1 MALMIKKILDD
12 SKIKSFVD
20 FEEVGKWQERVSE
33 CHQRLHDR
41 IEPAAAEALAG
52 KGWVDLPVNYDKEEF
67 KKIKLAAEKIR
78 NESDILVVIG
88 IGGSYLGARAVIEA
102 LVGDQKVEIIYAG
115 NNLSSRQMQEVLEKI
130 EGKEVSLNV
139 ISKSGTTTEPG
150 IAFRILR
157 SWMEKKYG
165 DKAAERIYA
174 TTDRQKGA
182 LKTLADEK
190 GYQTFVVPDDIGGRY
205 SVLTAVGLLP
215 IAVAGLNIDE
225 LMTGVAEAR
234 ENYLTDDLAQND
246 AYVYA
251 VYRNIL
257 YGQGKLV
264 EVLANYEP
272 CLHYLGE
279 WWKQLFGESEGKNS
293 KGIFPASVDLTTDLH
308 SMGQFMQDGN
318 RILFETVL
326 KIEEDEINIKMERQ
340 DNDADGLNYLAGST
354 LEEVNKTAME
364 ATKMAHVS
372 GGVPVLGIN
381 LPKLDAKNLGYLIY
395 FWEKACAMSGYLL
408 GVNPFN
414 QPGVEEYKN
423 NMFKLLGKP
432 GY

>member
-1 MALMIKKILDD
+1 MIKKILDD

-20 FEEVGKWQERVSE
+20 FKEVGKWQERVSE
-33 CHQRLHDR
+33 VHKKIHEKTGQGSEFL
-41 IEPAAAEALAG
+41 
-52 KGWVDLPVNYDKEEF
+52 GWVDLPVNYDKEEF

-78 NESDILVVIG
+78 NDSDILVVIG

-102 LVGDQKVEIIYAG
+102 LVGDQKVEIVYAG
-115 NNLSSRQMQEVLEKI
+115 NNLSSRQMKSLLEKI

-157 SWMEKKYG
+157 QWMEEKYG

-174 TTDRQKGA
+174 TTDEQKGA

-190 GYQTFVVPDDIGGRY
+190 GYETFVVPDDIGGRY
-205 SVLTAVGLLP
+205 SVLTAVGMLP
-215 IAVAGLNIDE
+215 IAVAGINIDE
-225 LMTGVAEAR
+225 LMAGAAEAR
-234 ENYLTDDLAQND
+234 ENYLTDDLAKND

-272 CLHYLGE
+272 CLHFVGE
-279 WWKQLFGESEGKNS
+279 WWKQLFGESEGKDK

-326 KIEEDEINIKMERQ
+326 KIEEDEIGIKMRKQ
-340 DNDADGLNYLAGST
+340 SDDADGLNYLEGKT

>member
-1 MALMIKKILDD
+1 MGLMIKKILDD

-20 FEEVGKWQERVSE
+20 LTEVSKWQGRVSE
-33 CHQRLHDR
+33 CHNRLHQDYGESR
-41 IEPAAAEALAG
+41 NDLML
-52 KGWVDLPVNYDKEEF
+52 GWLNLPVDYDKEEF
-67 KKIKLAAEKIR
+67 ERIKLAAEKIR
-78 NESDILVVIG
+78 NDSDILIVIG

-102 LVGDQKVEIIYAG
+102 LGVYGGIKILFAG
-115 NNLSSRQMQEVLEKI
+115 NNLSSRQMQNILGQMD
-130 EGKEVSLNV
+130 GKEVSLNV

-150 IAFRILR
+150 VAFRILR

-182 LKTLADEK
+182 LKNLADEK
-190 GYQTFVVPDDIGGRY
+190 GYETFVVPDDIGGRY
-205 SVLTAVGLLP
+205 SVLTAVGMLP

-225 LMTGVAEAR
+225 LMAGAAEAR
-234 ENYLTDDLAQND
+234 ENYLTDNLAEND

-257 YGQGKLV
+257 YNSGKQI
-264 EVLANYEP
+264 EILANYEP
-272 CLHYLGE
+272 CLHFVGE
-279 WWKQLFGESEGKNS
+279 WWKQLFGESEGKDG

-308 SMGQFMQDGN
+308 SMGQFIQDGN

-326 KIEEDEINIKMERQ
+326 KIEEDEIEIKMQKQ
-340 DNDADGLNYLAGST
+340 DDDADELNYLAGKT
-354 LEEVNKTAME
+354 LEEVNSVAME

-381 LPKLDAKNLGYLIY
+381 LPQLDAYNLGYLIY

-414 QPGVEEYKN
+414 QPGVEVYKK
-423 NMFKLLGKP
+423 NMFKGLGKP